1 MSVKWLIAVLLL
13 LAGLAAF
20 GVLYLT
26 DTIKLDEALL
36 GIGLVTGAAAALVL
50 LK

>member
-1 MSVKWLIAVLLL
+1 LSVRWLIAVLLL

-20 GVLYLT
+20 AALYLT
-26 DTIKLDEALL
+26 DTIKLDEAVL
-36 GIGLVTGAAAALVL
+36 GVALVTGAAAALVL